1 MSYPDKVNATQ
12 YDTKDVK
19 SGTSTALISK
29 ETIISYYLNG
39 VLLPTQPLDEKWSLK
54 QVREILPTA
63 DGGKIEI
70 SSIYMDGKTLICEN
84 TYKYLPKSDKKIL
97 NGKCFLMLDI
107 TKRVPADINKL
118 IELQTGSKVS
128 YVLNFTRQAATIN
141 GIYQDHIDLYSNP
154 DSALDDDCTVN
165 NNYIDSTYVNGL
177 RNGKEIIRDVNNKV
191 LREAYMV
198 DGIYEGKFTYIPFPM
213 KRSTIVEVAYSGS
226 FYRGKLSNI
235 VFETGGNK
243 YSVECTTEVDT
254 NGFGNLPLLVLN
266 IIDMNYDKLFAP
278 SNMIVTIYNNINRML
293 RVSTHNSNKRY
304 IMSDGRQTLDIV
316 RTPTTVI
323 QYDTSGNIIRSG
335 MLDSNAYENYSDG
348 NMKLKSSFSNMPDSD
363 IIWDG
368 PVFKAIPQTQLIV
381 KASVINGKYDGLYQE
396 FYRDEKLSADNLDK
410 LIKDYTLEEL
420 QKQGKKVLGSLRQQ
434 KVFDNGIVNGVDTI
448 YGKNGNILIREYYI
462 TGVRVEKA
470 VYAAYIGEV
479 LAEVENIGIIS
490 DISGGILAQYL
501 H

>member
-1 MSYPDKVNATQ
+1 MSYANSVNATQ

-19 SGTSTALISK
+19 SGTSSLLSK

-39 VLLPTQPLDEKWSLK
+39 VLLQTQPLDDDWSLK
-54 QVREILPTA
+54 QIREILPTT

-70 SSIYMDGKTLICEN
+70 SSIYMNGKTLICEN
-84 TYKYLPKSDKKIL
+84 TYKYLPNSDKKVL
-97 NGKCFLMLDI
+97 NGKFFLMLDI
-107 TKRVPADINKL
+107 TKRVPSDINKL
-118 IELQTGSKVS
+118 IEVQTKSKVS
-128 YVLNFTRQAATIN
+128 YVLNFTQQAARIN
-141 GIYQDHIDLYSNP
+141 GIYQDHIELYSDS
-154 DSALDDDCTVN
+154 DSALYDDRTANTD
-165 NNYIDSTYVNGL
+165 YIDSTYVNGL
-177 RNGKEIIRDVNNKV
+177 RNGKEIIRDANNKV

-198 DGIYEGKFTYIPFPM
+198 DGIYEGKFTYIPFP
-213 KRSTIVEVAYSGS
+213 KKNSTIVDVVYSGS
-226 FYRGKLSNI
+226 FYRGKLSNL

-254 NGFGNLPLLVLN
+254 NGFGNIPLLVLN
-266 IIDMNYDKLFAP
+266 IVDMNYDKLFAP
-278 SNMIVTIYNNINRML
+278 SNMMVTIYNNINRML

-304 IMSDGRQTLDIV
+304 IMSNGQQTLDIV

-335 MLDSNAYENYSDG
+335 MLDSNAYGNYSDG
-348 NMKLKSSFSNMPDSD
+348 NMKLKTSFSNIPDSD

-368 PVFKAIPQTQLIV
+368 AVFKVIPQTQLIV
-381 KASVINGKYDGLYQE
+381 KAAVINGKYDGLYQE
-396 FYRDEKLSADNLDK
+396 FYIDEKLSADDLDK

-448 YGKNGNILIREYYI
+448 YSKNGNILIREYYI

-470 VYAAYIGEV
+470 VYAAYIGEI
-479 LAEVENIGIIS
+479 LTEVENIGIIS
-490 DISGGILAQYL
+490 DIAGGILAQYL